1 MSILKY
7 FSFKYKWSKY
17 VWQIIIFWTLGIFVS
32 SFWNIANI
40 YKTTIHD
47 MKLQAVVAL
56 DKDIQYRSWNAKHGG
71 VYVPVSNYGKPNPYL
86 KGLVKRDIMDQ
97 VGDTLTMI
105 NPAYMSRQVHES
117 ELSNIGVKGHITSLN
132 LMRPENIADE
142 WETIALQSFNNGLTD
157 ISTIEMIDSIKYFRF
172 MKPLMIEKGCL
183 KCHEKQ
189 DYKIGDIRG
198 GISISI
204 PIESMLQ
211 KSYANMRNHGLIE
224 SFIWIIGLMGIMIGY
239 KSVKKAEVE
248 LTKHRDHLETMVQ
261 ERTAELKER
270 IKELRFLYST
280 TEIAGRP
287 GIILDKMYSESVNRI
302 PQGWQYPEITGGC
315 ITIDG
320 KAYKTKNFKK
330 TKWMQSEDI
339 RVKNKTIGSV
349 EVCYLQEKPDEYEGP
364 FLKEERELIK
374 NFAEQL
380 SKHITSKRT
389 NKELQTLKQ
398 SLEKKVTDRTK
409 ELEKKVLELDRSE
422 KAMLYIIEDLNQ
434 TSEQLKTEQEK
445 LGVANKELEA
455 FSYSVSHDLRA
466 PLRAIDG
473 FTRILIEN
481 YASKLDQK
489 GKRLGSIIQDSAKK
503 MGKLIDDLLA
513 FSRLGRVSMT
523 FSNIDMKNI
532 ANAIYHEMTTPKERK
547 RITFTVAK
555 LSKAEGDP
563 NLIRQVWMNLISNA
577 VKFSSHRKQ
586 AIISVTCKEEE
597 DKLTYCIKDNGVGFN
612 MKYVEKVFGVFQRL
626 HSEKEFEGT
635 GVGLALVQR
644 IILRHGGKVW
654 AEGEV
659 DKGATF
665 YFSLPKKKRWV
676 LQ

>member
-1 MSILKY
+1 MSILKI
-7 FSFKYKWSKY
+7 FSFKYKWVRY
-17 VWQIIIFWTLGIFVS
+17 IWQIIIFWTLVIFVS
-32 SFWNIANI
+32 SFWDITNI

-47 MKLQAVVAL
+47 VKLQAAVAL
-56 DKDIQYRSWNAKHGG
+56 DKDIQYRSWNSKHGG
-71 VYVPVSNYGKPNPYL
+71 VYVPVSKYGKPNPYL
-86 KGLVKRDIMDQ
+86 KGLVKRDIIDQ
-97 VGDTLTMI
+97 VSDTLTMI
-105 NPAYMSRQVHES
+105 NPFYMTRQVYES

-132 LMRPENIADE
+132 LIRPENAADE
-142 WETIALQSFNNGLTD
+142 WETMALQAFNEGLNE
-157 ISTIEMIDSIKYFRF
+157 ISIIEMVDSIKYFRF
-172 MKPLMIEKGCL
+172 MKPLMIEKSCL

-189 DYKIGDIRG
+189 GYKIGDVRG

-211 KSYANMRNHGLIE
+211 KSYADMRNHGLIE
-224 SFIWIIGLMGIMIGY
+224 GLIWIIGLMGIVLGY
-239 KSVKKAEVE
+239 MSMKKAEVE

-280 TEIAGRP
+280 TEITGRP

-434 TSEQLKTEQEK
+434 TSEQLKIEQEK

-481 YASKLDQK
+481 YASKLDK
-489 GKRLGSIIQDSAKK
+489 EGKRLGFIVQRNAKK
-503 MGKLIDDLLA
+503 MGNLIDDLLA
-513 FSRLGRVSMT
+513 FSRLGRTSMT
-523 FSNIDMKNI
+523 FSKIDMKGM
-532 ANAIYHEMTTPKERK
+532 ADAIYYEVTSADDRK
-547 RITFTVAK
+547 RIKFSITDLPQV
-555 LSKAEGDP
+555 EGDT
-563 NLIRQVWMNLISNA
+563 NLMRQVWMNLISNA

-586 AIISVTCKEEE
+586 SVISVTSKEE
-597 DKLTYCIKDNGVGFN
+597 KNKVTYCIKDNGTGFN
-612 MKYVEKVFGVFQRL
+612 MKYVDKLFVVFQRL
-626 HSEKEFEGT
+626 HSEKDYKGT
-635 GVGLALVQR
+635 GIGLSLVKR
-644 IILRHGGKVW
+644 IIHRHDGKVW
-654 AEGEV
+654 AEGKV

-665 YFSLPKKKRWV
+665 YFSLPNKRK
-676 LQ
+676 